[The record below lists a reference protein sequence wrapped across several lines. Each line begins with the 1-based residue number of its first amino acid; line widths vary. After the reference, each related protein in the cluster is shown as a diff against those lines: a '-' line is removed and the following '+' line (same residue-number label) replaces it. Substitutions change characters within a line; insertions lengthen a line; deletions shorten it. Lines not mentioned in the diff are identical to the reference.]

1 MRKPREVKFEWWV
14 KLYKCSSCWEFLPR
28 ERYSQNLSWYDFIA
42 SECKKCNTIRIKKYR
57 SENKDKRNEYQ
68 RNYKAKRR
76 MMMEAQFWEWYKV
89 VPIPE
94 PTYPQPWPQPI
105 PEPTYPQPW
114 PQPIPAVQPKGL
126 SAHQSQSDWVWEPK
140 KVVVNF
146 EEVVPLTFSNNEEV
160 VPLTFSNDDE
170 LIIQSAIEKY
180 PDAYTEILWDEDTLY
195 YFNEKRST
203 DKKIEE
209 LQRRQEKF
217 DKLRA
222 EKEYN
227 IMKEKMRDLVDETLS
242 DSEKIRFEDKL
253 HSLHEEQQDDFVKKV
268 SKLSKVSFPVSR
280 EAIFD
285 ALLDKQTGKN
295 NNKETTEFTL

>member
-1 MRKPREVKFEWWV
+1 MREFKFDWTT
-14 KLYKCSSCWEFLPR
+14 KLYKCTCCWEFLPR
-28 ERYSQNLSWYDFIA
+28 ENYSKNILWYDFIS
-42 SECKKCNTIRIKKYR
+42 SECKSCYNKRMKEYR
-57 SENKDKRNEYQ
+57 LKNKDKIKEAQ
-68 RNYKAKRR
+68 KAYREKRR
-76 MMMEAQFWEWYKV
+76 MMMNSQLWNSNV

-94 PTYPQPWPQPI
+94 PQYPQPWPQPI
-105 PEPTYPQPW
+105 PEPQYPQPW
-114 PQPIPAVQPKGL
+114 PQPIP
-126 SAHQSQSDWVWEPK
+126 EPI
-140 KVVVNF
+140 
-146 EEVVPLTFSNNEEV
+146 EIQQDS
-160 VPLTFSNDDE
+160 DDE

-217 DKLRA
+217 DKMRA

-227 IMKEKMRDLVDETLS
+227 ITKEKMRDLVDETLP
-242 DSEKIRFEDKL
+242 EPERIRFADKL
-253 HSLHEEQQDDFVKKV
+253 HSLHEEQQDDFVRKV

-285 ALLDKQTGKN
+285 ALLDKQTGKD
-295 NNKETTEFTL
+295 NNKETTVFTL

>member
-1 MRKPREVKFEWWV
+1 MPKKREVKFEWDV
-14 KLYKCSSCWEFLPR
+14 KLYKCTACWEFLPR
-28 ERYSQNLSWYDFIA
+28 DKFSENLYWYDFIN
-42 SECKKCNTIRIKKYR
+42 SECKECYNKRAKKYR
-57 SENKDKRNEYQ
+57 TENKEKFKEAQ
-68 RNYKAKRR
+68 RAYREKRR
-76 MMMEAQFWEWYKV
+76 LMKYAQFWGTNV
-89 VPIPE
+89 QPIPE
-94 PTYPQPWPQPI
+94 PQYPQPWLQHIPEPQYPQPWPQPI
-105 PEPTYPQPW
+105 PEPIQQQHT
-114 PQPIPAVQPKGL
+114 
-126 SAHQSQSDWVWEPK
+126 DK

-160 VPLTFSNDDE
+160 IPLTFSNDDE
-170 LIIQSAIEKY
+170 IVIQSAIEKY

-217 DKLRA
+217 DKQRA

-227 IMKEKMRDLVDETLS
+227 IMKEKMRDLVDATLS
-242 DSEKIRFEDKL
+242 IPEKIRFEDKL

-285 ALLDKQTGKN
+285 ALLDKQTWKD
-295 NNKETTEFTL
+295 NNKETTVFTL